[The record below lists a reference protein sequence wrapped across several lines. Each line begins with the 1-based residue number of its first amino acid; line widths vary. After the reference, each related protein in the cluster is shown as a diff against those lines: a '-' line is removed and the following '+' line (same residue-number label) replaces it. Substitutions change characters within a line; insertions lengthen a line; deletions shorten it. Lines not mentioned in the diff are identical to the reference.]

1 METPLPQTLH
11 GYERGHR
18 LLAFAGDMSDAERS
32 LIERLSDLSGY
43 TPSGFSFTSY
53 LTGYPC
59 GRYYALAC
67 TWPDLTAE
75 RGGAVLTHTV
85 LLPRALAAAAPS
97 LAPLL
102 SLHRKPSSAS
112 DRAPYQSSRSWDP
125 AQVAREPFISPARAR
140 AALALVF
147 FQPERPAVWI
157 DVVAPLD
164 GVAHIWRHL
173 WPEARQDFS
182 FCTLSFQ
189 PRQVEGRVFTFIGA
203 PPESRGAF
211 PTRGTTRA
219 WWDQGQMGDPRWL
232 SEGAIPALDQ
242 LVSGGPAWVKGL
254 LDPAREAGLRP
265 PRPHELPQL
274 AQLMELRRAAPS
286 RLSAA
291 RGAADLLAALW
302 PDAAPSHPWWTEAL
316 GHLINRQP
324 DAAISARPLW
334 ELVDLLGRPQLKAR
348 LVETALLADLCEQIQ
363 EQVAHR
369 LTEAPA
375 ATAEGLSG
383 LLTAI
388 GDTPDGERLLKAVTD
403 GAHAAVSR
411 STSPEQARQI
421 TSALLS
427 TRKAH
432 PMLEE
437 IALRALRSLSSG
449 DRVELLRAIPDPS
462 ERRALGR
469 HHHAPSVVFDSWVA
483 EGDTLRGLFEAANTA
498 WEHDPPLTSELEA
511 VLSSAPAEL
520 VVSWATQITDSRQAA
535 DAAHEAAKAARRA
548 NMTLASIAERCDGAV
563 NGSLVF
569 AVAASGANS
578 EDVRSKL
585 EWKPALALAILR
597 ASSTQ
602 STAGILDGVARDAA
616 RSITEERLLSQELR
630 ELLVQESASR
640 WGRELQGRA
649 AKLVI
654 KRLVTGKMSPE
665 EAAEWFTLPDVRST
679 LKDLSRWDFLP
690 GGTSHGAALP
700 PLCAAMRRLLMIQA
714 NTLDW
719 VEHHL
724 VVIIEGA
731 SASALEASTNDLC
744 GIIEDL
750 PASSTQLELAA
761 AILTAIRSYPP
772 RRGWM
777 LVERCFPLVY
787 PFLEKKKVE
796 EEYHWFFG
804 AFWRSVSV
812 PGWDKAKVARHW
824 IVEIWIQREW
834 PADSLLRLLAATPDG
849 AILLTR
855 LLKRARKVTG
865 GEALIRALEK
875 ATRTSADLPEP
886 FATRARLAVS
896 GQTPEPEWD

>member
-1 METPLPQTLH
+1 METLLPQTLH
-11 GYERGHR
+11 GYDRGHR
-18 LLAFAGDMSDAERS
+18 LLAFAGDVSGAERG

-85 LLPRALAAAAPS
+85 LLPRGLAAAAAS

-102 SLHRKPSSAS
+102 SLHRKPTTTS
-112 DRAPYQSSRSWDP
+112 DREPYRALRPWDA
-125 AQVAREPFISPARAR
+125 AQVAREPFISPIRAR

-157 DVVAPLD
+157 DAVAPLD

-189 PRQVEGRVFTFIGA
+189 PRQVEGRTFTFIGA

-232 SEGAIPALDQ
+232 TEGAIPALDQ
-242 LVSGGPAWVKGL
+242 LVAGGPAWVQELIG
-254 LDPAREAGLRP
+254 PAREAGLRP
-265 PRPHELPQL
+265 PRPHEFPQL
-274 AQLMELRRAAPS
+274 AQLMDLRRAASS

-302 PDAAPSHPWWTEAL
+302 PDAAPYHPWWSEAL
-316 GHLINRQP
+316 EYLITRQP

-334 ELVDLLGRPQLKAR
+334 ELVDLLGRPQLRAR
-348 LVETALLADLCEQIQ
+348 LGEAALHAELRERIE

-388 GDTPDGERLLKAVTD
+388 GDAPAGASLVEAVAG
-403 GAHAAVSR
+403 GARAAVSR
-411 STSPEQARQI
+411 STSPERARQI

-427 TRKAH
+427 VREGH
-432 PMLEE
+432 PRIEA
-437 IALRALRSLSSG
+437 IALGALRSLSRES
-449 DRVELLRAIPDPS
+449 RVEILRAIPASS

-469 HHHAPSVVFDSWVA
+469 HHHEPSVVHDAWVA
-483 EGDTLRGLFEAANTA
+483 DGDPLRGLHEAANTA
-498 WEHDPPLTSELEA
+498 WENDPPLTSELEA
-511 VLSSAPAEL
+511 VLSSAPPEL
-520 VVSWATQITDSRQAA
+520 VVTWATQITDPRQAA
-535 DAAHEAAKAARRA
+535 DAAREAAKAARRA
-548 NMTLASIAERCDGAV
+548 NMTLAQIAERCDGAV
-563 NGSLVF
+563 NGPLVF
-569 AVAASGANS
+569 ALAASGANS
-578 EDVRSKL
+578 DDVRSKL

-597 ASSTQ
+597 AASSQ
-602 STAGILDGVARDAA
+602 STAGLLDGVTRDAA
-616 RSITEERLLSQELR
+616 RSITEERLLSAELR
-630 ELLVQESASR
+630 ELLVHESASR
-640 WGRELQGRA
+640 WGRDLLGRA
-649 AKLVI
+649 AKLVL
-654 KRLVTGKMSPE
+654 KRLVTGKLSPE
-665 EAAEWFTLPDVRST
+665 DAAEWFTLPDVRTT
-679 LKDLSRWDFLP
+679 LKELSLWDFHRDVV
-690 GGTSHGAALP
+690 TDSVALP
-700 PLCAAMRRLLMIQA
+700 PLSAALRRLLTIQA
-714 NTLDW
+714 STLDW
-719 VEHHL
+719 VGRHL
-724 VVIIEGA
+724 VAIIEGA
-731 SASALEASTNDLC
+731 EVAAIENATDDLC
-744 GIIEDL
+744 GIIEGL
-750 PASSTQLELAA
+750 PSSSTQLELAA

-772 RRGWM
+772 RHGWM

-787 PFLEKKKVE
+787 PSLERE
-796 EEYHWFFG
+796 EDHSLFG
-804 AFWRSVSV
+804 SIRRIWSGQ
-812 PGWDKAKVARHW
+812 GWDKAKAARIW
-824 IVEIWIQREW
+824 IVDIWIRRTW

-875 ATRTSADLPEP
+875 AARTSADLPEP
-886 FATRARLAVS
+886 FAARARLAVS

>member
-1 METPLPQTLH
+1 METLLPQTLH
-11 GYERGHR
+11 GYDRGHR
-18 LLAFAGDMSDAERS
+18 LLAFGGDVSDAERS
-32 LIERLSDLSGY
+32 LSERLSDLSGY

-102 SLHRKPSSAS
+102 TLHRKPTSAS
-112 DRAPYQSSRSWDP
+112 DRAPYQSLRPWDP

-157 DVVAPLD
+157 DAVAPLD
-164 GVAHIWRHL
+164 SVAHVWRHL
-173 WPEARQDFS
+173 WPEVRQDFS

-232 SEGAIPALDQ
+232 TEGAIPALDQ
-242 LVSGGPAWVKGL
+242 LVAGGPSWVKGL
-254 LDPAREAGLRP
+254 LDPARGAGLRP

-348 LVETALLADLCEQIQ
+348 LGETSLSAELREQVQ

-388 GDTPDGERLLKAVTD
+388 GDAPEGDRLLKAVTD

-421 TSALLS
+421 SSALLS
-427 TRKAH
+427 VRKAH
-432 PMLEE
+432 PRLGE
-437 IALRALRSLSSG
+437 IALRALRSLSSA

-483 EGDTLRGLFEAANTA
+483 EGDTLRGLTEAANTA

-520 VVSWATQITDSRQAA
+520 VVTWATQIAEPRQAA
-535 DAAHEAAKAARRA
+535 DAAREAAKAARRA
-548 NMTLASIAERCDGAV
+548 NMTLAPIAERCDGAV
-563 NGSLVF
+563 NGPLVF
-569 AVAASGANS
+569 ALAASGANS
-578 EDVRSKL
+578 DDVRSKL

-597 ASSTQ
+597 ASNAQ
-602 STAGILDGVARDAA
+602 SRTGILDGVARDAA
-616 RSITEERLLSQELR
+616 RSITEERLLSSELR
-630 ELLVQESASR
+630 ELLIQESASR
-640 WGRELQGRA
+640 WGREQLGRA

-654 KRLVTGKMSPE
+654 KRLVTGKMSAE
-665 EAAEWFTLPDVRST
+665 DAAEWFTLPDVRST
-679 LKDLSRWDFLP
+679 LKDLSRWDFHREEV
-690 GGTSHGAALP
+690 TDSVALP
-700 PLCAAMRRLLMIQA
+700 PLSAALRRLLTIQES
-714 NTLDW
+714 TLDW
-719 VEHHL
+719 VGRHL
-724 VVIIEGA
+724 VAIIEGA
-731 SASALEASTNDLC
+731 DIMAMDAATNDLC
-744 GIIEDL
+744 GIIERL
-750 PASSTQLELAA
+750 PTSSTRLELAA

-772 RRGWM
+772 SRGW
-777 LVERCFPLVY
+777 LLAERCFPLVY
-787 PFLEKKKVE
+787 PSLEREEDRSFLGSV
-796 EEYHWFFG
+796 
-804 AFWRSVSV
+804 WRIWSGE
-812 PGWDKAKVARHW
+812 GWDKAKAARRW
-824 IVEIWIQREW
+824 LVDIWIRREW

-875 ATRTSADLPEP
+875 AARTSADLPEP

>member
-1 METPLPQTLH
+1 METLLPQTLH
-11 GYERGHR
+11 GYDRGHR
-18 LLAFAGDMSDAERS
+18 LLAFAGDVSDAERS

-102 SLHRKPSSAS
+102 PLHRKPTSAF
-112 DRAPYQSSRSWDP
+112 DRAPYQSLRPWDP
-125 AQVAREPFISPARAR
+125 AQLAREPFISPARAR

-157 DVVAPLD
+157 DAVAPLD

-173 WPEARQDFS
+173 WPDARQDFS

-219 WWDQGQMGDPRWL
+219 WWDQGLMGDPRWL

-242 LVSGGPAWVKGL
+242 LVAGGPAGVKGL
-254 LDPAREAGLRP
+254 LDQALEAGLRP

-274 AQLMELRRAAPS
+274 AQLMDLRRAASS

-334 ELVDLLGRPQLKAR
+334 ELIDLLGRPQLKAR
-348 LVETALLADLCEQIQ
+348 LGETALSTELRERVE

-388 GDTPDGERLLKAVTD
+388 GDAPEGTRLLRAVAD
-403 GAHAAVSR
+403 GAHTAVSR
-411 STSPEQARQI
+411 STSPERARQI
-421 TSALLS
+421 TTALLS
-427 TRKAH
+427 ARKGH
-432 PMLEE
+432 PRVEE
-437 IALRALRSLSSG
+437 IALRALRSLSSE
-449 DRVELLRAIPDPS
+449 DRIELLRAITDPS
-462 ERRALGR
+462 ERRTLGR
-469 HHHAPSVVFDSWVA
+469 HHHAPTVVFDSWVA
-483 EGDTLRGLFEAANTA
+483 EGDTLRGLHEAANIA
-498 WEHDPPLTSELEA
+498 WENDPPLTSELEM
-511 VLSSAPAEL
+511 VLSTASAEL
-520 VVSWATQITDSRQAA
+520 VVTWATQITDPRQAA
-535 DAAHEAAKAARRA
+535 DAAREAAKAARRS
-548 NMTLASIAERCDGAV
+548 NMTLAPIAERCDGAV
-563 NGSLVF
+563 NGPLVF

-578 EDVRSKL
+578 EDVRSNL

-597 ASSTQ
+597 ASSAQ
-602 STAGILDGVARDAA
+602 STAAIFDGVARDAA
-616 RSITEERLLSQELR
+616 RSITEERLLSAELR
-630 ELLVQESASR
+630 ELLIQESASR
-640 WGRELQGRA
+640 WGREQLGRA
-649 AKLVI
+649 AKLVVW
-654 KRLVTGKMSPE
+654 RLITGKMSPE
-665 EAAEWFTLPDVRST
+665 GAAEWFTIPGVRST
-679 LKDLSRWDFLP
+679 LKELSRWDFLP
-690 GGTSHGAALP
+690 GGTSDSVALP
-700 PLCAAMRRLLMIQA
+700 PLSAALRRLLTVQA
-714 NTLDW
+714 STLDW
-719 VEHHL
+719 VEQHL
-724 VVIIEGA
+724 VAIIEGA
-731 SASALEASTNDLC
+731 NVAALEASTEDLC
-744 GIIEDL
+744 GIIEGL
-750 PASSTQLELAA
+750 PTSSTQLELAA

-772 RRGWM
+772 SRGWM

-787 PFLEKKKVE
+787 PLLEKENKKE
-796 EEYHWFFG
+796 EHHWFFG
-804 AFWRSVSV
+804 FFWRSVKRAWMGQSQ
-812 PGWDKAKVARHW
+812 GGTALDRGHLDSTRMARGLAAAPPRRDSRRRNPAHTPAQTRPQS
-824 IVEIWIQREW
+824 ERRRG
-834 PADSLLRLLAATPDG
+834 ADS
-849 AILLTR
+849 
-855 LLKRARKVTG
+855 
-865 GEALIRALEK
+865 
-875 ATRTSADLPEP
+875 
-886 FATRARLAVS
+886 FA
-896 GQTPEPEWD
+896 